1 MKHQPIGRGCIEF
14 GPAAGVR
21 RPCGQATGGD
31 GGYPVIV
38 IVPFILVGWIAQ

>member
-14 GPAAGVR
+14 GPAAGLR
-21 RPCGQATGGD
+21 SPSGQARGGD
-31 GGYPVIV
+31 MSYPVIV